1 MTHVLLEN
9 NGLQVDL
16 HSLDNLVST
25 LACHILSLLFVIIAV
40 ATTSSVDDLT
50 SLASCIAAFIP

>member
-1 MTHVLLEN
+1 MNKADATHVFLEN

-25 LACHILSLLFVIIAV
+25 LTCHILSLLFVII
-40 ATTSSVDDLT
+40 DYE
-50 SLASCIAAFIP
+50 FRG